1 MLEIKNISKCYGKQQ
16 VLKDISFTC
25 EKGIYA
31 LLGPNG
37 AGKSTLMKI
46 ITTNLKADT
55 GTILW
60 NNQNIYE
67 NSSAYRNILS
77 YMPQQQGLYHGFS
90 GRMFLNYIAA
100 LKNIDRQRAKQMIDE
115 AIKAVNLGDDI
126 HRKIHT
132 YSGGMKQRLLIAS
145 AVIGDPKLMI
155 FDEPTAGLDPKERIR
170 VKMLLQKLAK
180 DRIILIATHIV
191 PDVEN
196 IAEAI
201 LVLKDGSLLPQQT
214 AEQLLAHYA
223 PGGTLE
229 DACMHIFSDGE
240 EL

>member
-1 MLEIKNISKCYGKQQ
+1 
-16 VLKDISFTC
+16 
-25 EKGIYA
+25 
-31 LLGPNG
+31 
-37 AGKSTLMKI
+37 
-46 ITTNLKADT
+46 
-55 GTILW
+55 
-60 NNQNIYE
+60 
-67 NSSAYRNILS
+67 
-77 YMPQQQGLYHGFS
+77 
-90 GRMFLNYIAA
+90 
-100 LKNIDRQRAKQMIDE
+100 MIDE

-170 VKMLLQKLAK
+170 VKMLLQQLAK